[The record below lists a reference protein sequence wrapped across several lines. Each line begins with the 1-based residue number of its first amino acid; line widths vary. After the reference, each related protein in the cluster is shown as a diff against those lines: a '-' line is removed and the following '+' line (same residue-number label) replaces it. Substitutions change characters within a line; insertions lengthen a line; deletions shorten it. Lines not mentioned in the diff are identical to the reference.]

1 MTGDSVGF
9 NGPFPAGKWPDINIF
24 RNGTKKMLSPGEK
37 VLGDL
42 GYRDNRVITKLDAIS
57 LQHSYA
63 MGCARDR
70 HETVNARLRNWGAL
84 KLTFRH
90 NRHDHHI
97 YFRSAAVIEQIKFEN
112 GNPLFQINSYIDPY
126 RI

>member
-1 MTGDSVGF
+1 
-9 NGPFPAGKWPDINIF
+9 
-24 RNGTKKMLSPGEK
+24 MLSPGEK

-70 HETVNARLRNWGAL
+70 HETVNSRLRNCGAL

-126 RI
+126 HI

>member
-1 MTGDSVGF
+1 
-9 NGPFPAGKWPDINIF
+9 
-24 RNGTKKMLSPGEK
+24 MLSPGEK

-42 GYRDNRVITKLDAIS
+42 VYRDNGVITKLDAIS

-63 MGCARDR
+63 MGCGRYR
-70 HETVNARLRNWGAL
+70 HETVNTRLRNWEAL

-97 YFRSAAVIEQIKFEN
+97 YFRSAHVIEQIKFEN
-112 GNPLFQINSYIDPY
+112 GNPPFQINSYIDPY